1 MDGIRIAFFDVDG
14 TLVDMETKRVTPRTL
29 EALRR
34 LQARGVLLCLATG
47 RSPRAL
53 PRFAG
58 VVFDAFVTFNGS
70 YCYDRAGTVIHSAPI
85 PPEDVATI
93 LANAASL
100 GRPVSVD
107 TLDRLV
113 ANGKDQD
120 LVDYY
125 AIAGLEVDVAPDF
138 DAVAAG
144 EVFQLELGCR
154 QSDWPRLLRGT
165 TGARIAAWWDRA
177 VDIIPA
183 AGGKRTGVE
192 RTLAHFHLDPAQ
204 AIAFGDGGNDL
215 EMLQLVG
222 HGVAMANAAPAV
234 RQAVGRVCPGVSE
247 DGVYHYC
254 LQHGLL

>member
-1 MDGIRIAFFDVDG
+1 MDSVKIAFFDVDG
-14 TLVDMETKRVTPRTL
+14 TLIDMNTKQVTPRTL

-34 LQARGVLLCLATG
+34 LQERGVLLCLATG

-53 PRFAG
+53 PRFQG
-58 VVFDAFVTFNGS
+58 VDFDAFVTFNGS
-70 YCYDRAGTVIHSAPI
+70 YCYDRSGAVIYSAPI
-85 PPEDVATI
+85 PPKDVATI

-107 TLDRLV
+107 TKDRLV
-113 ANGKDQD
+113 ANGKDKD

-154 QSDWPRLLRGT
+154 KADWPHLLRGAP
-165 TGARIAAWWDRA
+165 GAQIAAWWDRA

-183 AGGKRTGVE
+183 AGGKGVGVE
-192 RTLAHFHLDPAQ
+192 RTLAHFQLSPAQ
-204 AIAFGDGGNDL
+204 ALAFGDGGNDL
-215 EMLQLVG
+215 EMLRLVG
-222 HGVAMANAAPAV
+222 HGVAMGNAAPEVKA
-234 RQAVGRVCPGVSE
+234 AVGQVCPGVAE

-254 LQHGLL
+254 LSHALI

>member
-1 MDGIRIAFFDVDG
+1 MDNVKIAFFDVDG
-14 TLVDMETKRVTPRTL
+14 TLIDMNTKAVTPRTL
-29 EALRR
+29 EALMR
-34 LQARGVLLCLATG
+34 LHERGVLLCLATG
-47 RSPRAL
+47 RSPRSL
-53 PRFAG
+53 PWFEG
-58 VVFDAFVTFNGS
+58 VEFDAFVTFNGS

-85 PPEDVATI
+85 PPRDVATI
-93 LANAASL
+93 LANAAAL

-107 TLDRLV
+107 TRDRLV
-113 ANGKDQD
+113 ANGKDKD

-154 QSDWPRLLRGT
+154 EADWPHLLRGAP
-165 TGARIAAWWDRA
+165 GAQIASWWDRA

-183 AGGKRTGVE
+183 AGGKGVGVE

-204 AIAFGDGGNDL
+204 ALAFGDGGNDL
-215 EMLQLVG
+215 EMLKLVG
-222 HGVAMANAAPAV
+222 HGVAMGNASPELKA
-234 RQAVGRVCPGVSE
+234 AVGEVCPGVES

-254 LQHGLL
+254 LQQGLI